1 MAGNQL
7 FIRQGT
13 IVATA
18 GIEISLEVGGTS
30 VKVNT
35 DGTVHIKA
43 ASKVDIT
50 GGGSTVALDSAG
62 VTVKGPMIKLNS

>member
-1 MAGNQL
+1 
-7 FIRQGT
+7 
-13 IVATA
+13 
-18 GIEISLEVGGTS
+18 